1 MKAELLDSKGNKL
14 SFRVEDADIPVL
26 NAVRRYSMARV
37 PILAVER
44 MTIYENNS
52 SMFDEYISHRVGLI
66 PITTPE
72 GVSPEAEVN
81 FSLDASGPKVVY
93 SGEMKSKDGEVAA
106 AREKIPIITLFEGQN
121 LRFEGV
127 AKVGTGKKHAKYQAG
142 IAAYGDEEGKKGGL
156 VFKAESFYQM
166 APKEMLVRGCKQME
180 ADLEELGKAVKKAL
194 K

>member
-1 MKAELLDSKGNKL
+1 MKAELVDWKGNKL
-14 SFRVEDADIPVL
+14 SFKVEDVDIPIL

-37 PILAVER
+37 PVLAVER

-66 PITTPE
+66 PITTPS
-72 GVSPEAEVN
+72 GIAAEAEVS

-121 LRFEGV
+121 LRFEGT
-127 AKVGTGKKHAKYQAG
+127 AKVGTGKKHAKFQAG
-142 IAAYGDEEGKKGGL
+142 IAAYGEEEGKKGGL
-156 VFKAESFYQM
+156 IFKAESFYQM
-166 APKEMLVRGCKQME
+166 TPKEMLVRGCKQME
-180 ADLEELGKAVKKAL
+180 SDLEDLAKSVKKAT

>member
-1 MKAELLDSKGNKL
+1 MKAELVDWKGNKL
-14 SFRVEDADIPVL
+14 SFKVEDADIAVL
-26 NAVRRYSMARV
+26 NAVRRYAMARV
-37 PILAVER
+37 PVLAVER

-66 PITTPE
+66 PLTTPE
-72 GVSPEAEVN
+72 GVAPETEVG

-93 SGEMKSKDGEVAA
+93 SGEMKGAGGEVAA

-121 LRFEGV
+121 LRFEGT
-127 AKVGTGKKHAKYQAG
+127 AKVGTGKKHAKFQAG
-142 IAAYGDEEGKKGGL
+142 IAAYGDEEGKKGAL
-156 VFKAESFYQM
+156 IFKAEIFYQM
-166 APKEMLVRGCKQME
+166 TPKEMLVRGCKQME